1 MSALAHFE
9 PLIDR
14 IYEAGLIPSLWP
26 ALLGE
31 LGAAVGGNGGFL
43 FGVRDGYTSAV
54 NFVGYDQIVP
64 LFLRDGWSERDP
76 DLPRA
81 IALNHAGFVTD
92 PYPPSE
98 EEIAAN
104 HGHFNFYRNHA

>member
-1 MSALAHFE
+1 MNASIDPE
-9 PLIDR
+9 RLIDR

-54 NFVGYDQIVP
+54 NSV
-64 LFLRDGWSERDP
+64 E
-76 DLPRA
+76 
-81 IALNHAGFVTD
+81 
-92 PYPPSE
+92 
-98 EEIAAN
+98 
-104 HGHFNFYRNHA
+104 